1 MSIEVGQV
9 FAGYKVLRVL
19 GEGGMGV
26 VYLASH
32 PRLPREDALKVLP
45 KDSNRDAE
53 FRARFLREADL
64 AARLSHPHIV
74 GIHDRGEYE
83 GQFWISMEY
92 VAGTDAARLLRASY
106 PGGMPLD
113 VLLPIVS
120 AVASALDYAHHRGL
134 LHRDVKPANIL
145 LAEPDGQV
153 QRVYLADFGVARRID
168 DSAGLTADN
177 TTVGTVAYVSPEQL
191 RGEPVDGRADQYAL
205 ACTVF
210 HLLAG
215 RPPYVHTNPAMVIS
229 KHVND
234 PPPSIGAC
242 RPDLARLDPVL
253 ARAMAKDPARRFASC
268 AEFVDRLGSQP
279 SSGSLSGPNV
289 PSGWY
294 THETQPALA
303 ITAPDAP
310 RWKRLRHPAV
320 VIGALVAVALLILGG
335 VFAAA
340 RFGRH
345 HQPAAPA
352 TPQPTS
358 AAPQPTSGVPGS
370 ATSPLGPFTGT
381 YRADFGPVTDLD
393 DVQVPGSNPSTATYG
408 LRSACGGA
416 GCLATASRVSGKTFF
431 ASSVV
436 FDEIAERW
444 VSVALSNNECRGHN
458 GEVWEVFTLQ
468 QRPDGTLSG
477 IHTRLAQNNCA
488 EKRTVT
494 FTRTGDVDLPSL
506 PDPATLP
513 PRVGSPAE
521 TFRGHYQLARTF
533 AGGSPQ
539 QLGSWSIATNCLRA
553 GDRCMSYFHAKSGDV
568 PLIFGGGSWTWA
580 EQSDGKCPD
589 GNPAHLNA
597 SAQYPLPQP
606 HPDPLPLLSGHG
618 HWQQTGGCAVSMDFD
633 ETFTRTGD

>member
-1 MSIEVGQV
+1 MSLEVGQV
-9 FAGYKVLRVL
+9 FAGYTILRVL

-45 KDSNRDAE
+45 QDSERDAE
-53 FRARFLREADL
+53 YRARFLREADL
-64 AARLSHPHIV
+64 AAQLSHPHIV
-74 GIHDRGEYE
+74 GIHDRGEHD
-83 GQFWISMEY
+83 GRFWISMDY
-92 VAGTDAARLLRASY
+92 VAGTDAARLLKASY
-106 PGGMPLD
+106 PGGMPLE
-113 VLLPIVS
+113 VVIPMVT
-120 AVASALDYAHHRGL
+120 AVGSALDYAHHQGL

-145 LAEPDGQV
+145 LAEPDGQA

-215 RPPYVHTNPAMVIS
+215 RPPYVHTNPAIVIS

-234 PPPSIGAC
+234 PPPSIAAC
-242 RPDLARLDPVL
+242 RPDLAWLEPVL
-253 ARAMAKDPARRFASC
+253 AKAMAKDPVDRFRSC
-268 AEFVDRLGSQP
+268 AEFVDRLARQP
-279 SSGSLSGPNV
+279 VLT
-289 PSGWY
+289 PSYPHIPTAWHS
-294 THETQPALA
+294 HETQPAIA
-303 ITAPDAP
+303 TISSRPAT
-310 RWKRLRHPAV
+310 RWRRFRHPGV
-320 VIGALVAVALLILGG
+320 VIGALLIAALLVVGG
-335 VFAAA
+335 VFAAVH
-340 RFGRH
+340 FGRQH
-345 HQPAAPA
+345 KPTTTSLAPVTKPA
-352 TPQPTS
+352 T
-358 AAPQPTSGVPGS
+358 APPGS
-370 ATSPLGPFTGT
+370 GASSQGPFTGT
-381 YRADFGPVTDLD
+381 YRADFGPVTDFD
-393 DVQVPGSNPSTATYG
+393 DVQVAGAHPSTATYG

-416 GCLATASRVSGKTFF
+416 GCLATASRLNGETYF
-431 ASSVV
+431 ASSMV

-444 VSVALSNNECRGHN
+444 VAVALSNNKCRGAA

-468 QRPDGTLSG
+468 QRPDGTLTG
-477 IHTRLAQNNCA
+477 VHTRTAQNNCA

-494 FTRTGDVDLPSL
+494 LTRTGDVDLASL

-513 PRVGSPAE
+513 PRIVSPAA
-521 TFRGHYQLARTF
+521 TLHGHYQLVRTF
-533 AGGSPQ
+533 AGGDPQ
-539 QLGSWSIATNCLRA
+539 QLGISAIATNCLHT
-553 GDRCMSYFHAKSGDV
+553 GERCMSYFHAKSGDV
-568 PLIFGGGSWTWA
+568 PLIFAGASWTWA

-589 GNPAHLNA
+589 GKPAHLNA
-597 SAQYPLPQP
+597 NGQYPLPQP